1 MKLYGYT
8 TVFRYVYENESIEN
22 FYYFVRMN
30 ICHLTKK
37 LMR

>member
-22 FYYFVRMN
+22 FYYFCSDEYMPSDKEVDE
-30 ICHLTKK
+30 
-37 LMR
+37 